1 MKQIMEIDKDRL
13 LNIIGSLGWELKK
26 IEYTNES
33 MELTINRIYDKSK
46 TEDSEEQQQYKC
58 TPV

>member
-1 MKQIMEIDKDRL
+1 MEIDKDRL